1 MSGRGRRARRL
12 LNERPMRFFLASI
25 ALVAAAGPAG
35 AQPVAEPVPAAEP
48 DWSPYDDDGWP
59 RGVSLEDLRHLR
71 PCGPDEE
78 LPGPGEPIPCRP
90 LVLPEPVQWSLGVDW
105 TGGIVAGDAPLTG
118 GAHALGVQL
127 DFGLSNRVQLG
138 ARYELMGFGLHDL
151 DPDALDIGAGHR
163 VFGQL
168 RYRLFTDEVDRD
180 AWAFTAGGG
189 YAFQEAIIGG
199 HAPAVRAAIG
209 REVGMYLDDE
219 NAVTAALE
227 LAYERTFAEVR
238 TEAVLAS
245 ARLGFEVNIR
255 EPDNLGTAD
264 TPHSDRYYNGGDIYA
279 GPVTGLGYSL
289 GVPFGRHLELV
300 GTASFMFG
308 HTDLRQQGFA
318 GSQWA
323 LQAGPRLSAGWPGP
337 APLYAQLQ
345 AGPVW
350 MGAEPQR
357 EIFNAADLEVGAA
370 LFAGC
375 GGAVDVGLRFRG
387 EVDGGIDVMTGTMVL
402 RVVLGNA
409 RSRAG
414 GRLCGGGGAPP
425 VAYMPTPPPPPS
437 AIEPD
442 LPPADPTPAAQMPG
456 GQVGVEV
463 DAGAGG
469 TVVVEPP
476 RPVVIEVELGAV
488 AFGGL
493 VEVSIDPRILP
504 LERLRG
510 AGFVE
515 IELSGPDGTLAGY
528 QASLS
533 AILDREGLAVDAWS
547 YASTGGNVIRA
558 RITIWPPGTR
568 PDL

>member
-1 MSGRGRRARRL
+1 L
-12 LNERPMRFFLASI
+12 LDERPMRFFLASLI
-25 ALVAAAGPAG
+25 LVAAAGPAG
-35 AQPVAEPVPAAEP
+35 AQPVVAEPIPTAEP

-59 RGVSLEDLRHLR
+59 RGVSLEDVRHLR

-78 LPGPGEPIPCRP
+78 LPGPGEVIHCRP
-90 LVLPEPVQWSLGVDW
+90 LVLPEPIQWSFGADW
-105 TGGIVAGDAPLTG
+105 TTGIVAGDAPLTG
-118 GAHALGVQL
+118 GAHALGLQL
-127 DFGLSNRVQLG
+127 DFGLSNRIQLG
-138 ARYELMGFGLHDL
+138 ARYELIGFGLHDL

-163 VFGQL
+163 LFGQL

-180 AWAFTAGGG
+180 AWAFTVGGG

-227 LAYERTFAEVR
+227 LAYERTFAEIR

-264 TPHSDRYYNGGDIYA
+264 TPHSDRYYNGGDLYA
-279 GPVTGLGYSL
+279 GPVLGLGYTL
-289 GVPFGRHLELV
+289 GVPLGRHLELV
-300 GTASFMFG
+300 GTGSFMFG
-308 HTDLRQQGFA
+308 HTDLRQQGYA
-318 GSQWA
+318 GAQWA
-323 LQAGPRLSAGWPGP
+323 LQAGPRLSAGWPSP

-345 AGPVW
+345 AGPAW
-350 MGAEPQR
+350 ISAEPQR
-357 EIFNAADLEVGAA
+357 EIITAADLEVGAA

-375 GGAVDVGLRFRG
+375 GGAIDLGLRFRG
-387 EVDGGIDVMTGTMVL
+387 EVDGGVDLMSGTMLL

-409 RSRAG
+409 RGRAG
-414 GRLCGGGGAPP
+414 GRRCGGGGPP
-425 VAYMPTPPPPPS
+425 VAYMPTPPRVHQP
-437 AIEPD
+437 IEPHR
-442 LPPADPTPAAQMPG
+442 PPAAPTPAVQVP
-456 GQVGVEV
+456 GQVDVDV
-463 DAGAGG
+463 DLDNDAGAGG
-469 TVVVEPP
+469 TIAVEPP
-476 RPVVIEVELGAV
+476 EPVVIEVELGAV

-493 VEVSIDPRILP
+493 VEVSIDPRLLP
-504 LERLRG
+504 LARLRG

-533 AILDREGLAVDAWS
+533 ALLDREGLAVDAWS
-547 YASTGGNVIRA
+547 FASSGGSVIRA
-558 RITIWPPGTR
+558 RITIWPPGSR